1 MISSGSFLTR
11 FSENDPLF
19 SRLFAIESF
28 SLAFVYQSKSG
39 MLDVD
44 LVEVDLC
51 DFEALRF
58 TRAASG
64 ARLSLTLGVRGGFLS
79 FAIVFYDPIGS
90 R

>member
-1 MISSGSFLTR
+1 MISSGSFLKR
-11 FSENDPLF
+11 SGENGPF
-19 SRLFAIESF
+19 VSRLLAIESF
-28 SLAFVYQSKSG
+28 SFALIYQSKSV

-44 LVEVDLC
+44 LVEVDLD

-79 FAIVFYDPIGS
+79 FVKVFYDPIVS